1 MSWRHLLTLTVA
13 LAATAAA
20 VAYGLW
26 AQPAL
31 AGTALSCAAAG
42 DDELAFA
49 LCERS
54 AQMHAVCDS
63 MPADVRD
70 HCQRCFTIGHP
81 LACNEGVAAG
91 GARCRA
97 VEQAVVDC
105 VTAER
110 DAVDACQSLAWR
122 ATEAPAP
129 GALDRLFN
137 R

>member
-1 MSWRHLLTLTVA
+1 MSRRHLLTLTVA

-26 AQPAL
+26 APPAL
-31 AGTALSCAAAG
+31 AGTALSCASAS

-54 AQMHAVCDS
+54 AQMHAVCDTV
-63 MPADVRD
+63 PADVRD
-70 HCQRCFTIGHP
+70 HCQRCFTFGHP
-81 LACNEGVAAG
+81 LACDQGTAAD

-97 VEQAVVDC
+97 AEQAVAAC
-105 VTAER
+105 VTAEH
-110 DAVDACQSLAWR
+110 DAVDTCQSLAWR
-122 ATEAPAP
+122 AAGTPAP
-129 GALDRLFN
+129 SSLSRFFN